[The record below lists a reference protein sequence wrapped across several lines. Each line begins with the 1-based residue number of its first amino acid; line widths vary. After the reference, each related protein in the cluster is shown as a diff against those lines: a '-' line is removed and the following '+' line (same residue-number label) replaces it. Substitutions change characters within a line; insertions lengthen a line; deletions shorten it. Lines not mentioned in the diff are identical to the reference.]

1 MRNRPVLLVMR
12 SSLRSILLFLILVAV
27 MDASRAEADEVTV
40 ASTITQS
47 TYQGT
52 GSAVNNTSLNNI
64 ICAEL
69 K

>member
-1 MRNRPVLLVMR
+1 MRKLAVLLDMR
-12 SSLRSILLFLILVAV
+12 TSLRSILLFLLLVAV
-27 MDASRAEADEVTV
+27 MDASGAEADEVTV
-40 ASTITQS
+40 AGTITQS

-64 ICAEL
+64 LCAEL